1 MNKKICYQACL
12 FLFMFFMGVQE
23 IYSQKDAKEW
33 NKLPIKALLLAP
45 HEPGPGR
52 IILSFYQRRFA

>member
-33 NKLPIKALLLAP
+33 NKLPIKSP
-45 HEPGPGR
+45 C
-52 IILSFYQRRFA
+52 